1 MQRNGIRLIFSVGF
15 TTAASESQPVM
26 PRKLSHGTVKEMDC
40 ISCWSHCSDKMSSQK
55 QLKEEGFILAHSIS
69 ERDKWMRR
77 HNWNV
82 MHLITGCLQS
92 ESTGQSA
99 GVGLFNTS
107 EAHSNDPYPPAMP
120 HLLKAL

>member
-55 QLKEEGFILAHSIS
+55 QLKEEGFIL
-69 ERDKWMRR
+69 
-77 HNWNV
+77 
-82 MHLITGCLQS
+82 LIDAGYSPSQWRGHGSSCLVILCPQS
-92 ESTGQSA
+92 GAEMGSPRAQL
-99 GVGLFNTS
+99 LFLFLGN
-107 EAHSNDPYPPAMP
+107 PGP
-120 HLLKAL
+120 